1 MCVHA
6 HLYFIPVVM
15 NWFLAISA
23 ICLTKILLYVYN
35 LCYVEFPSVLIFI
48 IFKIDFIY
56 FACYIDE
63 IQTHKWLKRTLFIMT
78 KHNMQISGVIPF
90 FKLQQNT

>member
-1 MCVHA
+1 M
-6 HLYFIPVVM
+6 YI
-15 NWFLAISA
+15 I
-23 ICLTKILLYVYN
+23 
-35 LCYVEFPSVLIFI
+35 CYVEFPSVLIFI
-48 IFKIDFIY
+48 IFKI
-56 FACYIDE
+56 E